1 MPREP
6 GVGAELTS
14 PMPGEDQQYNQNDK
28 NLLPPADLSQDE
40 KVHYLIHGVVHILHL
55 CIHKHSLYIFLDKNN
70 VSTLSNIY
78 KFTSFAIWSHFKAIL
93 RGSYYRT
100 YFFSTGNP
108 YVRSWRS

>member
-40 KVHYLIHGVVHILHL
+40 KVHYLIHGVVHILH
-55 CIHKHSLYIFLDKNN
+55 
-70 VSTLSNIY
+70 
-78 KFTSFAIWSHFKAIL
+78 
-93 RGSYYRT
+93 
-100 YFFSTGNP
+100 
-108 YVRSWRS
+108 